1 MGSLT
6 VPEDVRWSL
15 LQEGGYKSLSLRP
28 AEVWQFELPPVTL
41 ALPTGKS
48 FLVPTALLPNGPGKV
63 ADDGPST

>member
-28 AEVWQFELPPVTL
+28 AEVWQFELPPD
-41 ALPTGKS
+41 TGI
-48 FLVPTALLPNGPGKV
+48 AYRKV
-63 ADDGPST
+63 FSSPVCSAS